1 VTRFV
6 AVSEPEAVATGSRAS
21 KNYNEPFEQVAT
33 AQGPDTIAAQSRS
46 DRMLREMKRAFSA
59 ESAQPA
65 MNIESLRGCSRRGSL
80 SFWATVVA
88 LLIASGSSAIAQNPT
103 PNSETLKKANA
114 RPASSPQTKTDPFD
128 GASVEKMSGQ
138 CVALET
144 EQGEIV
150 IEMLPAKAPEA
161 VRNFLNLA
169 ATGSLDTTTFSR
181 IVHGFV
187 IQGGNLSTSEKWSQQ
202 LADRMG
208 KHLPDEPSDLKHER
222 GVVSMARTDEPN
234 SATTHFFILVG
245 GGPHLDGKFSAFGRV
260 IRGIEVADAINR
272 APAENEAPNVPIR
285 ITHAKVS
292 PCTK

>member
-1 VTRFV
+1 MFIETKCVFASSRFIGDRSV
-6 AVSEPEAVATGSRAS
+6 PPLKGRHAAERAQ
-21 KNYNEPFEQVAT
+21 F
-33 AQGPDTIAAQSRS
+33 
-46 DRMLREMKRAFSA
+46 
-59 ESAQPA
+59 A
-65 MNIESLRGCSRRGSL
+65 MNIKPLRGYTRGG
-80 SFWATVVA
+80 SFLLWAMVTA
-88 LLIASGSSAIAQNPT
+88 LLIASGSSAFAQNPT
-103 PNSETLKKANA
+103 PNSETPRKANA
-114 RPASSPQTKTDPFD
+114 RPTSSPQTKPDPFD
-128 GASVEKMSGQ
+128 GASVEKMTGQ
-138 CVALET
+138 CVTLET
-144 EQGEIV
+144 EQGTIV
-150 IEMLPAKAPEA
+150 IEMLPAKAPES

-169 ATGSLDTTTFSR
+169 ATGALDTTTFSR

-272 APAENEAPNVPIR
+272 APAENETPNVPIR
-285 ITHAKVS
+285 ITHATVS
-292 PCTK
+292 SCTK